1 MVASESGSGVGGNG
15 EEASN
20 GVVNEGDN
28 SRIPAIS
35 DSNSIETVNQNQ
47 NQNQNQNESEK
58 RDGAENENR
67 MDVMKDIKEN
77 EQKDPQNETPAH
89 NETPTQNETPTHNET
104 PTPSIFPGMD
114 LVSLMASTPESRL
127 EHIHTELALLHSQY
141 DAAALQPAFS
151 LLSRIL
157 HNIVPPFPSFFA
169 HSQLRD
175 PASLTLRTLNPA
187 SDLFQ
192 KRFAPLGGVVEIF
205 AQLGFRSLSTEK
217 GPRLV
222 LADALLDLDLLKSVI
237 DVLPSDPA
245 PAQPAKSPLT
255 KPGEAPSEAPSE
267 AFDPTK
273 PMLLTTMQLSD
284 KTKTTEKRVQEL
296 EMRMEQFESEVP
308 ERDLMVFRS
317 ENGVNPRNFGAD
329 VESKMMHLSDV
340 AYSATLPANPSSAS
354 SSASASDSMEDSRL
368 ISEVLE
374 RKKRVAESNAQLKT
388 RAQRELEA
396 LQRQRMYKRTTV
408 RVHLPDATVIQA
420 YFAPR
425 ETIADVMG
433 VVRMVLVGRAE
444 SLPFYLFRTPPKE
457 RYCCLGSAM

>member
-1 MVASESGSGVGGNG
+1 M
-15 EEASN
+15 
-20 GVVNEGDN
+20 
-28 SRIPAIS
+28 
-35 DSNSIETVNQNQ
+35 
-47 NQNQNQNESEK
+47 
-58 RDGAENENR
+58 
-67 MDVMKDIKEN
+67 
-77 EQKDPQNETPAH
+77 
-89 NETPTQNETPTHNET
+89 
-104 PTPSIFPGMD
+104 
-114 LVSLMASTPESRL
+114 
-127 EHIHTELALLHSQY
+127 
-141 DAAALQPAFS
+141 
-151 LLSRIL
+151 
-157 HNIVPPFPSFFA
+157 
-169 HSQLRD
+169 
-175 PASLTLRTLNPA
+175 
-187 SDLFQ
+187 
-192 KRFAPLGGVVEIF
+192 
-205 AQLGFRSLSTEK
+205 
-217 GPRLV
+217 
-222 LADALLDLDLLKSVI
+222 
-237 DVLPSDPA
+237 LPSDPA

-273 PMLLTTMQLSD
+273 PMLLTTMKLSD
-284 KTKTTEKRVQEL
+284 KTKTTEKRVREL
-296 EMRMEQFESEVP
+296 ETRMEQFESEVP

-340 AYSATLPANPSSAS
+340 AYSATLPASASSASSAS
-354 SSASASDSMEDSRL
+354 SSASTSDSTEDSRL

-433 VVRMVLVGRAE
+433 VVRMILVGRAE